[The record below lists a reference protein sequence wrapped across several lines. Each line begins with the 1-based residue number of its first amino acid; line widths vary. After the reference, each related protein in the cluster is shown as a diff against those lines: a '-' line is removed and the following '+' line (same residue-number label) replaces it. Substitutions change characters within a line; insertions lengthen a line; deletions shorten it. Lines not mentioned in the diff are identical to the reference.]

1 MIRRPPRS
9 TLFPYT
15 TLFRSKYH
23 AQRVTVSGPNPAD
36 AVTKIHAIHSASA
49 CHRAMMHGEDY
60 RISLAKRHDLGPRL
74 HAGPLLRND
83 ELAPGEVLTRLRQ
96 QDRHL
101 QREDTLAVEILV
113 QAVVVTGSVLK
124 QQRGGTGLT
133 GRAAAGHK
141 FLMRHGKASRHAQ
154 LFVPAVGERCERRVE
169 LGA

>member
-23 AQRVTVSGPNPAD
+23 AQGVTVSGANPAD

-60 RISLAKRHDLGPRL
+60 RVSLAKRHDLGPRL

-83 ELAPGEVLTRLRQ
+83 KLPPGEVLTRLRQ

-101 QREDTLAVEILV
+101 QRKDTLSVEILV
-113 QAVVVTGSVLK
+113 QAVVVTGPVLK
-124 QQRGGTGLT
+124 QQRGGTGLA